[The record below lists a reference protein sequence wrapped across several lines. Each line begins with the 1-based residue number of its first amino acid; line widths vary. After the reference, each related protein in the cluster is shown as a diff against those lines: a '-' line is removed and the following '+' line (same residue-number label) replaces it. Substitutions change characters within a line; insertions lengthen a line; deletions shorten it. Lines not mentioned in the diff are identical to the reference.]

1 MSRVVRGGRDWPL
14 RWYPPWIRSTRRLNN
29 ASASPSSEDKSSGH
43 QTASADG
50 GLLAG
55 AVICCVGSAGTLL
68 TVWRERL
75 AAGDQQ
81 GDVVVVV
88 GQPEIVQ
95 EPVAG
100 FFQRAVEC
108 FQNAQERV
116 EALVDGVVARFDQSV
131 GVEDQLVT
139 RVEADSG
146 GLEGDATHA
155 EWGAGGH
162 VEQLG
167 MPAVADE
174 DGGRWPA
181 LAMRH
186 SPRWGS

>member
-1 MSRVVRGGRDWPL
+1 MG
-14 RWYPPWIRSTRRLNN
+14 N
-29 ASASPSSEDKSSGH
+29 
-43 QTASADG
+43 G
-50 GLLAG
+50 GLLAVV
-55 AVICCVGSAGTLL
+55 AVCCFGSAGTSFIA
-68 TVWRERL
+68 WRERL

-108 FQNAQERV
+108 FQYAQKRV

-139 RVEADSG
+139 RVEAESG
-146 GLEGDATHA
+146 GLEGDAAHA
-155 EWGAGGH
+155 EWGTGGQ

-167 MPAVADE
+167 MLAFADE

-186 SPRWGS
+186 SPR